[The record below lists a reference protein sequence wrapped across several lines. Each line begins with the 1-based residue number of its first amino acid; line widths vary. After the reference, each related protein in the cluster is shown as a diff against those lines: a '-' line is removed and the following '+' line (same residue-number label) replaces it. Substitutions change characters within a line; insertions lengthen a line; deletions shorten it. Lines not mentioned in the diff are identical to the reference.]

1 MSPRPVTP
9 EAQVTP
15 LGLIHTPHELLTAL
29 VAERLD
35 RLVDRMVLRGCSR
48 LAVLGG
54 VNHLG
59 WLFKNVD
66 GARSLPLVGRIR
78 KPGEEAMVV
87 PPHVPHLPVWTLT
100 DPEVPGA
107 VDSVLIADDAH
118 EEALWFMA
126 LRHLPSGI
134 IIHRLY
140 ERLIIGRE
148 ALDHGT
154 VPAPMIRPVSPRT
167 VPATSAAVA

>member
-1 MSPRPVTP
+1 MSRPPVQP

-15 LGLIHTPHELLTAL
+15 RGLIHTPHELLTAL

-35 RLVDRMVLRGCSR
+35 RLVDRMIHRGCSR
-48 LAVLGG
+48 LAILGG
-54 VNHLG
+54 VGHLG

-78 KPGEEAMVV
+78 KPGEDAVVV
-87 PPHVPHLPVWTLT
+87 PPHVPHLPVWSLT
-100 DPEVPGA
+100 DPELVA
-107 VDSVLIADDAH
+107 SADSVLIADDAH

-148 ALDHGT
+148 AMEPGVL
-154 VPAPMIRPVSPRT
+154 PRPMIRPTTPRSSGAPST
-167 VPATSAAVA
+167 AVA

>member
-1 MSPRPVTP
+1 MSPQAPHAD
-9 EAQVTP
+9 AQITP

-35 RLVDRMVLRGCSR
+35 RLVDRMIQRGCSR

-78 KPGEEAMVV
+78 KPGEEALVV
-87 PPHVPHLPVWTLT
+87 PPHVPHLAVWSIT
-100 DPEVPGA
+100 DPEVLGA

-148 ALDHGT
+148 SLEPGV
-154 VPAPMIRPVSPRT
+154 VPRPMIRPTAPRSSGA
-167 VPATSAAVA
+167 PSAAVA

>member
-1 MSPRPVTP
+1 MCLPSD
-9 EAQVTP
+9 AQVTP

-35 RLVDRMVLRGCSR
+35 RLVDRMIQRGCSR
-48 LAVLGG
+48 LAILGG
-54 VNHLG
+54 VDHLG

-78 KPGEEAMVV
+78 KPGEESAVV
-87 PPHVPHLPVWTLT
+87 PPHVPHLPVWSLT
-100 DPEVPGA
+100 DPEVLAA

-126 LRHLPSGI
+126 LRHLPSGV

-148 ALDHGT
+148 TLDPG
-154 VPAPMIRPVSPRT
+154 VAPRPMIRSTSPRS
-167 VPATSAAVA
+167 TSAQVA